1 MKNFLPKKKIWWVV
15 IVIVLISLGIGG
27 YFAYQNFWA
36 PTPEIA
42 EEETLQTS
50 VARRGSLTI
59 YASAAGVVIAN
70 KEISLGFDESGT
82 VDEILVSTG
91 EKVKAGQVLARLQT
105 ENTEESIAV
114 AISNAEIAVINA
126 QDALDDIYDSWD
138 KDVALAMQTVANAQ
152 QAVEDAEVA
161 LNRASLTA
169 SQATIDT
176 EYADLLIARQSL
188 EKAQENFEEVQHRPT
203 DNLERAQ
210 RLSALSSAQQ
220 SYDTAAANYNASLST
235 ADETEVAIAQA
246 DLALAKAELAEAQHA
261 YERIKDA
268 PDPEEITLAEANLE
282 NAELQLDL
290 AKEEQVYVD
299 LVAPFDGTILEID
312 AIVGGT
318 VGSSAIIVLAD
329 LSIPLL
335 EIYLDESDLDKI
347 AVGNSAEVVFDA
359 LPEQTFTGTVV
370 EVEPSLQSVSNVSTV
385 VARVELD
392 AESLG
397 DNENLVVGLNA
408 NVDVIAGEAEN
419 AILIPVEALREIDTD
434 QYAVFVIENNQPR
447 LRIVEV
453 ALQDYTTAAITSGL
467 DVGDVVS
474 TGLVET
480 E

>member
-1 MKNFLPKKKIWWVV
+1 MKRFLPKQKIWWVV
-15 IVIVLISLGIGG
+15 IVLVLIGLGVGG

-36 PTPEIA
+36 PTNEIA

-70 KEISLGFDESGT
+70 KEISLGFDESGI
-82 VDEILVSTG
+82 VAEILVSTG
-91 EKVKAGQVLARLQT
+91 EEVETGQVLARLQT

-114 AISNAEIAVINA
+114 AVSNAEIAVINA

-152 QAVEDAEVA
+152 QAMEDAEVA
-161 LNRASLTA
+161 YNRANLTA

-188 EKAQENFEEVQHRPT
+188 EKAAANFEEVEHRPT
-203 DNLERAQ
+203 DDLERAQ

-220 SYDTAAANYNASLST
+220 SYDTAAANYNAALST
-235 ADETEVAIAQA
+235 GDETEVAIAEA
-246 DLALAKAELAEAQHA
+246 DLALAKAELAEAQRA

-268 PDPEEITLAEANLE
+268 PDPEEITLAEAELE
-282 NAELQLDL
+282 NAQLQLAS

-318 VGSSAIIVLAD
+318 VGSSAIITLAD

-335 EIYLDESDLDKI
+335 EIYLDESDLDKVT
-347 AVGNSAEVVFDA
+347 VGNSVEVVFDA
-359 LPEQTFTGTVV
+359 LPDETFTGKIV

-408 NVDVIAGEAEN
+408 TVDVIAGEAEN

-434 QYAVFVIENNQPR
+434 EYAVFVIENNQPR
-447 LRIVEV
+447 LRMVTV

-467 DVGDVVS
+467 DAGDVVS